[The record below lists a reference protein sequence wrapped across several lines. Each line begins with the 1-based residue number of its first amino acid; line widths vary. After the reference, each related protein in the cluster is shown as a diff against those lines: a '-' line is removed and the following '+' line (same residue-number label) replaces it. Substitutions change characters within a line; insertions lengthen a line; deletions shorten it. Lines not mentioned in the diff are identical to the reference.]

1 MFKRIKAKTPG
12 EAWRKVA
19 KFVMSNGE
27 IVTDGKELL
36 KEYLHLIVLVEK
48 PLQNDKIL
56 KKFADKKMLEFMEK
70 NFLETTPIS
79 EWGYSYGSRIFD
91 FKGINQVEEIVK
103 KLNEKPES
111 KSALISLTD
120 PTQDFKGHSP
130 CVSVID
136 FKLRKDILI
145 TTAFLRSQ
153 DVGKKIYADIIAIGK
168 ISKLIA
174 DRLNVKSGPLIL
186 IIVSAHVYK
195 RDFKKINKLIS

>member
-1 MFKRIKAKTPG
+1 MFKRIEAKTSG

-36 KEYLHLIVLVEK
+36 KEYLHLIVSVEK

-56 KKFADKKMLEFMEK
+56 KKSADKKMLEFMER

-91 FKGINQVEEIVK
+91 FRGINQVDEIVK

-120 PTQDFKGHSP
+120 PTQDFKTHSP

-136 FKLRKDILI
+136 FKLRKNILI
-145 TTAFLRSQ
+145 TTAFLKSQ
-153 DVGKKIYADIIAIGK
+153 DVGKKIYADIMAIGK
-168 ISKLIA
+168 ISKLVA

-195 RDFKKINKLIS
+195 RDFKKISKLIS